1 MILKN
6 TRLFNFFYF
15 TLIFIYS
22 ILINQYF
29 GNMGLHLLDS
39 TIGLSNGHRLTQEQ
53 IPFRDFWVTSGLLT
67 DIIQA
72 QFFKLLGLN
81 WQVYVLHAS
90 IFNCL
95 YTCSIFY
102 FLKYLKFNNFESLI
116 YCLATA
122 TIMYPLAGVVLVDF
136 HSLIL
141 SIIALII
148 YIYSIKEKNKIF
160 LTIVPGVFLLAFL
173 CKQIPAGYFII
184 CVVITTLLYCF
195 KNRII
200 WPLLCLL
207 IGSIISL
214 AIFFLIIYS
223 FGINFDE
230 FFTQY
235 VNFALTIFSNSK
247 ESSFLTQLKEITKI
261 KYFLLLLLIFFSYL
275 FEKKDNFKENI
286 FFEKTTIITFSIVV
300 FLQEIFTNN
309 QNVTIGLIPL
319 TIALIS
325 YLVKDLDNLPKTKIL
340 IYLIVILLF
349 SRLIIINNNYLFLVL
364 FLFLIYFFNKEI
376 IFKFS
381 SLFLILTIIL
391 SSFYYEKFVKIRRFN
406 DIFHDVSIYVNGNK
420 ISEKFKGLKW
430 KTNIVNTKD
439 EIDKILYVKNLN
451 NIDDRV
457 LIISNLQ
464 IFNFLLN
471 KKNNSPTKYW
481 MKDKSYPSLN
491 NKYRKEFEL
500 FFKLK
505 IKKDKINE
513 FLVLND
519 NDFKIEDFK
528 WLRECFAQT
537 TNKKYDIK
545 HYIIKKDCSQ

>member
-6 TRLFNFFYF
+6 TKLSNFFYF

-22 ILINQYF
+22 ILINQYY
-29 GNMGLHLLDS
+29 GNMGLHVLDS
-39 TIGLSNGHRLTQEQ
+39 TIGLSNGHRLTQDQ
-53 IPFRDFWVTSGLLT
+53 IPFKDFWVTSGLLT
-67 DIIQA
+67 DVIQA
-72 QFFKLLGLN
+72 QFFKLLGFN

-95 YTCSIFY
+95 YACSIFY
-102 FLKYLKFNNFESLI
+102 FLKYLKFTNFENLI

-141 SIIALII
+141 STIAMIIFF
-148 YIYSIKEKNKIF
+148 YSIKEKNKIF
-160 LTIVPGVFLLAFL
+160 LTIVPSIFFLAFL
-173 CKQIPAGYFII
+173 CKQIPAGYFVI
-184 CVVITTLLYCF
+184 CVMFTTLLYCL

-200 WPLLCLL
+200 WPLPCLL
-207 IGSIISL
+207 FGSIVSL
-214 AIFFLIIYS
+214 IIFFLTIYS
-223 FGINFDE
+223 FGIDFDK
-230 FFTQY
+230 FFRQY
-235 VNFALTIFSNSK
+235 INFALTIFSNSK
-247 ESSFLTQLKEITKI
+247 ENSLLDQLKEITKI
-261 KYFLLLLLIFFSYL
+261 KYFLLLLLIFFSHL
-275 FEKKDNFKENI
+275 FLKKDNLKQNYFL
-286 FFEKTTIITFSIVV
+286 EKTTIVTFSVVV

-325 YLVKDLDNLPKTKIL
+325 CLFKDLENLPKTKIL
-340 IYLIVILLF
+340 IYLIIILLF
-349 SRLIIINNNYLFLVL
+349 GRLIIINNNYFFLVL
-364 FLFLIYFFNKEI
+364 SLFLIYFFNKKI
-376 IFKFS
+376 IFTFS

-406 DIFHDVSIYVNGNK
+406 DIFHNVSNFVNGNK
-420 ISEKFKGLKW
+420 ISNKFDGLRW

-439 EIDKILYVKNLN
+439 EIDKILYIKNLS
-451 NIDDRV
+451 NISDRV

-491 NKYRKEFEL
+491 NKYREEFEV

-505 IKKDKINE
+505 IKKNKISE
-513 FLVLND
+513 LLVLND
-519 NDFKIEDFK
+519 NDFKLEDFK

-537 TNKKYDIK
+537 INKKYDIK
-545 HYIIKKDCSQ
+545 HYIIKKNCH